1 MFCTTFVG
9 TGGAVHVIGPGKD
22 LEASAL
28 IRSPDGLPRRAA
40 AALRSVVH

>member
-9 TGGAVHVIGPGKD
+9 TGGAVHAIGPGKD

-28 IRSPDGLPRRAA
+28 IRSSDGCRAALLPRCGP
-40 AALRSVVH
+40 